1 MRRLAPAIL
10 VGLAII
16 IAFLAGYWF
25 RGWITVDACLDRGGR
40 WNEQMATCEYAAAA
54 REGAGA
60 IESEFD
66 RGGCPRTELAPTPA
80 CPRSSCGTATLKR
93 HANTRRMLL
102 ASPPS
107 TRLSVDWR
115 KRQATISLQDVC
127 W

>member
-80 CPRSSCGTATLKR
+80 CPRCQVARRGSGAR
-93 HANTRRMLL
+93 HDRVRHGR
-102 ASPPS
+102 PPS
-107 TRLSVDWR
+107 RLNRVVGSVPGP
-115 KRQATISLQDVC
+115 KRRPCS
-127 W
+127 